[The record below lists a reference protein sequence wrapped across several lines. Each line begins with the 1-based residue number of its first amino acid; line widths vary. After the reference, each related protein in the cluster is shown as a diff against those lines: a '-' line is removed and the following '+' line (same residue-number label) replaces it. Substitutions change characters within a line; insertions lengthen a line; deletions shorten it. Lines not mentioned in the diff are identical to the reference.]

1 MNNIMETNDLA
12 KSRRAIIWYIAAQI
26 GVTLVCTI
34 LLILELSGTFA
45 NVIKDSGAI
54 LGFSAVVCILGSR
67 EFSYNPKT
75 LRILFILSSI
85 AALATSLASLIIY
98 INS

>member
-1 MNNIMETNDLA
+1 METNDPA

-54 LGFSAVVCILGSR
+54 LGFSAVICIWGARELSYVSR
-67 EFSYNPKT
+67 ST
-75 LRILFILSSI
+75 RLLFILSSI
-85 AALATSLASLIIY
+85 AALATSLASFIIY
-98 INS
+98 INIE